1 MDQGASTAV
10 PSPSPSDV
18 VPAPVLPDAMVA
30 PVPELTPAERSA
42 RRMRQ
47 GVRDMVISL
56 AVVIV
61 VVMLIAMPWR
71 TPTTVQQVVDWQPVA
86 SAFGSSVTW
95 PVLVPKALPADW
107 RATSARITPTVDGLT
122 ALHVGWLTA
131 DQQYAALEQSDTAD
145 VSYVSE
151 SSDAGSPV
159 ATGPTTV
166 VLSGRSWQRLVSGD
180 GTTRSLVHVAAVG
193 TGKVTYV
200 VTGSA
205 QWLELDALASSLHR
219 I

>member
-1 MDQGASTAV
+1 MDQGSSTAV
-10 PSPSPSDV
+10 PSPPDGA
-18 VPAPVLPDAMVA
+18 PAPVEPDV
-30 PVPELTPAERSA
+30 VPELTPAERSA

-56 AVVIV
+56 GVVIA

-71 TPTTVQQVVDWQPVA
+71 TPPTTVQQVVDWQPVA
-86 SAFGSSVTW
+86 TAFGSSVTW
-95 PVLVPKALPADW
+95 PVLVPRALPADW

-145 VSYVSE
+145 VSYVSN
-151 SSDAGSPV
+151 SSDAGYPV

-180 GTTRSLVHVAAVG
+180 GTTRSLVLVAAVG

-205 QWLELDALASSLHR
+205 QWSELDALASSLHR
-219 I
+219 V